1 MPDHSPLLWPRDSGF
16 PAPYAQ
22 CRSRIN
28 EADVRGDRPFADTAT
43 NATTNIK
50 SRSIHS
56 DIVGIAWAP
65 GTVSVNAVEVLG
77 K

>member
-1 MPDHSPLLWPRDSGF
+1 M
-16 PAPYAQ
+16 
-22 CRSRIN
+22 
-28 EADVRGDRPFADTAT
+28 RGDRPFADTAT